1 MAQYRDIALLGEGG
15 CSHVWT
21 CERAADGVHVAKKV
35 LRATAGT
42 KLINRFQQEVRIL
55 AKLDHPNIVK
65 VLDTQL
71 AAAPY
76 WFVMPLYRTT
86 LRDDMTGVIGDGVR
100 VSKLFSAI
108 LNGMEYAHRE
118 GVIHRDLKA
127 ANVLLNNDD
136 DVVISDFGIG
146 RIMDAEGDRFTATG
160 ARLGSYGYMSPE
172 QSSDTKHVDIRS
184 DIYSLGRMLYELHT
198 ERLNTAV
205 QDLNRL
211 PPAIAPIVERC
222 TQYKPENRYQSVSEL
237 KDAWRLAT
245 AAPSAGDGVAD
256 ARRLISELTATP
268 QMPAKVEQ
276 LFMLLDQN
284 TSDKDLLRDAI
295 MEVPPESIAI
305 RLKAQRDQVRK
316 TITEFVEH
324 VLSQTWGNTYVD
336 KIGNRCGNLF
346 IVLPDAKAKAEL
358 FKCVLIL
365 GVKFKR
371 YALLE
376 ILAHLIQAASS
387 EADQHELESSLRT
400 VPQETRLEAGK
411 WLELADINP
420 QIAGLFRT

>member
-1 MAQYRDIALLGEGG
+1 MATYRDISLLGEGG
-15 CSHVWT
+15 CSQVWR
-21 CERAADGVHVAKKV
+21 CERIADGVHVAKKV
-35 LRATAGT
+35 LRATAGQ
-42 KLINRFQQEVRIL
+42 KLIDRFQQEVRIL
-55 AKLDHPNIVK
+55 AKLDHPNIIK

-76 WFVMPLYRTT
+76 WFVMPLYSSS
-86 LRDDMTGVIGDGVR
+86 LRDVMTDVIGDGVR
-100 VSKLFSAI
+100 VSKLFPAI

-136 DVVISDFGIG
+136 DVVVTDFGIG
-146 RIMDAEGDRFTATG
+146 RMMDAEGDRFTATG
-160 ARLGSYGYMSPE
+160 ARLGSYAYMSPE
-172 QSSDTKHVDIRS
+172 QSSDTKHVDIHS

-205 QDLNRL
+205 QDLSRL
-211 PPAIAPIVERC
+211 PPAVAPIVERC

-245 AAPSAGDGVAD
+245 AAPSTGDSATE
-256 ARRLISELTATP
+256 ARRLISELASTP

-276 LFMLLDQN
+276 LFTLLDQN
-284 TSDKDLLRDAI
+284 ASDKDLLRDAV

-305 RLKAQRDQVRK
+305 RLKTQREQVRK
-316 TITEFVEH
+316 TIAEFVEH

-336 KIGNRCGNLF
+336 KIGNKCGNLF
-346 IVLPDAKAKAEL
+346 MVLPDAKTRAEL
-358 FKCVLIL
+358 FKCVVIL

-387 EADQHELESSLRT
+387 EADQHELESSLKT
-400 VPQETRLEAGK
+400 VPPETRVEAGR
-411 WLELADINP
+411 WLELDDINP
-420 QIAGLFRT
+420 QIAALFRA